1 MVTFAG
7 FPLARDVKMKYSSPE
22 VFVARI
28 TRKELK
34 TDKFALEVEHGLSFF
49 EEHQKEILRYGT
61 VAIAIVAIVLG
72 IRVYRNHQLALRE
85 QALAR
90 AIQIQETAVGPATP
104 GVATSFPTQQVKDE
118 VALKAFQEV
127 KDKYAGSEEAEI
139 AEYYRASI
147 RADEGN
153 MQEAEKG
160 LLEAAQKGNER
171 YASLA
176 KLSLAQVYFAEGK
189 SDLAQKALRDL
200 AAHPTL
206 FVSADQANMAL
217 ARGLMTSNPAE
228 ARKILDQLKNRQG
241 AVGQVALT
249 LYGELPPQ

>member
-1 MVTFAG
+1 
-7 FPLARDVKMKYSSPE
+7 MKYSSPE

-49 EEHQKEILRYGT
+49 EEHQKEIVRYGT
-61 VAIAIVAIVLG
+61 VALALVAIVFAT
-72 IRVYRNHQLALRE
+72 ITYRRHQQTLRE

-90 AIQIQETAVGPATP
+90 AIQIQETAVGAPTA
-104 GVATSFPTQQVKDE
+104 GVSTSFPTQQVKDDL
-118 VALKAFQEV
+118 ALKAFEEV
-127 KDKYAGSEEAEI
+127 KTKYSGTDEAEI

-147 RADEGN
+147 RADQGN
-153 MQEAEKG
+153 MPEAEKG
-160 LLEAAQKGNER
+160 FLEVAQKGNDR

-189 SDLAQKALRDL
+189 NDLAQKTLRDL

-206 FVSADQANMAL
+206 FVSADQANLAL
-217 ARGLMTSNPAE
+217 ARGLMTSNPSE

-241 AVGQVALT
+241 AAGQVALQ
-249 LYGELPPQ
+249 LSSELPSQ

>member
-1 MVTFAG
+1 
-7 FPLARDVKMKYSSPE
+7 MKIQSPE

-49 EEHQKEILRYGT
+49 EQHQKEIIRYGT
-61 VAIAIVAIVLG
+61 VAIALVAIVLG
-72 IRVYRNHQLALRE
+72 VITYRRHQAGLRE

-90 AIQIQETAVGPATP
+90 AIQIQETAVGPVTQGAAT
-104 GVATSFPTQQVKDE
+104 TFPTQQVKDDL
-118 VALKAFQEV
+118 ALKAFEEV
-127 KDKYAGSEEAEI
+127 KDKYPGSDEAEI

-147 RADEGN
+147 RADQGN
-153 MQEAEKG
+153 MAEAEKG
-160 LLEAAQKGNER
+160 FQEVAQKGNER

-189 SDLAQKALRDL
+189 NDLAQKTLRDL
-200 AAHPTL
+200 AAHPTM
-206 FVSADQANMAL
+206 FVSADEANIAL

-241 AVGQVALT
+241 AAGQVALQ
-249 LYGELPPQ
+249 LYGELPAQ

>member
-1 MVTFAG
+1 
-7 FPLARDVKMKYSSPE
+7 
-22 VFVARI
+22 VARI

-34 TDKFALEVEHGLSFF
+34 TDKFALEVGHGLSFF

-61 VAIAIVAIVLG
+61 VAVAIVAIVLG
-72 IRVYRNHQLALRE
+72 ISAYRRHQLSLRE

-90 AIQIQETAVGPATP
+90 AIQIQETAVGAAVPGGAT
-104 GVATSFPTQQVKDE
+104 TFPTQQVKDDL
-118 VALKAFQEV
+118 ALKAFEEV
-127 KDKYAGSEEAEI
+127 KSKYPGSDEAEI

-147 RADEGN
+147 RADQGN
-153 MQEAEKG
+153 LPEAEKG
-160 LLEAAQKGNER
+160 LQEVAQKGNER

-189 SDLAQKALRDL
+189 SDLAQKTLRDL

-217 ARGLMTSNPAE
+217 ARGIMTSNPAE

-241 AVGQVALT
+241 AVGQVALQ
-249 LYGELPPQ
+249 LYGEIPAQ

>member
-1 MVTFAG
+1 M
-7 FPLARDVKMKYSSPE
+7 
-22 VFVARI
+22 ARI

-34 TDKFALEVEHGLSFF
+34 TDKFALEVEHGLNFF
-49 EEHQKEILRYGT
+49 EEHQQEILRYGT

-72 IRVYRNHQLALRE
+72 VGVYRRHQLALRE

-90 AIQIQETAVGPATP
+90 AIQIQETAVGPSVPGAAT
-104 GVATSFPTQQVKDE
+104 TFPTQQVKDDL
-118 VALKAFQEV
+118 ALKAFEEV
-127 KDKYAGSEEAEI
+127 KNKYPGSDEAEI
-139 AEYYRASI
+139 AEYYRASV
-147 RADEGN
+147 RADQGN
-153 MQEAEKG
+153 LPEAEKG
-160 LLEAAQKGNER
+160 FQEVAAKGNER

-189 SDLAQKALRDL
+189 NDLAEKALRDL
-200 AAHPTL
+200 AAHPSL

-217 ARGLMTSNPAE
+217 ARGIMTSNPAE

-249 LYGELPPQ
+249 LYGELPAQ